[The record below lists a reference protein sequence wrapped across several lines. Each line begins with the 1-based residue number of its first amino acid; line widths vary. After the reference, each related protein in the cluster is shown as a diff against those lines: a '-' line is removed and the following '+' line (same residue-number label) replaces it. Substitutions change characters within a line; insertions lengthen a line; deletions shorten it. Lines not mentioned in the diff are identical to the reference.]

1 MIRFLF
7 RRFFISFFCGGLICL
22 GFSRFVCAQEAI
34 SVETVSPVR
43 IVYFTPSD
51 STPLPDA
58 PVRLMKVM
66 KHVQNFYRK
75 EMERAGFGPMTFALD
90 ADPNDPSSLLIHYV
104 QGKHPTAD
112 YHKGDYGII
121 RKEVSEA
128 LRKGTNGLEP
138 IHPANEIIVVFQRL
152 MAISEEGESFHQG
165 PIVGSGNHLFGI
177 ALAMDDDRLDPDLLT
192 SDSPA
197 DPSGKI
203 SLGEFNTRYIGALA
217 HELGHAFGLLHNA
230 ETDTQRRSLGH
241 SLMGIGNHFYGR
253 EERGEGKGAFLTD
266 ADALRLSLCR
276 AFAGDIPFA
285 FVKPQWQIAD
295 LQGEF
300 QYDAAG
306 GTELLLCGCLESN
319 VPLAGVIAYN
329 DDATIPDDY
338 DAKSF
343 VAVPDEGGRFVL
355 RVSELAATDYQ
366 LRLAAIGKNGA
377 VFDATTTYCVDDH
390 LSSDGLARLNAFA
403 DEFRMRRLFECW
415 NVDRLREIVRECELQ
430 KRDEVLVQKGKHL
443 LCRMTQPPELISP
456 AEIPPDIKEYP
467 LSETVWEDARNGLD
481 APLRDRVPDELF
493 IVVGGHFY
501 PSGLFAHA
509 PSIHRFDLGGQWSV
523 FRSLCGIS
531 DGHSGSVVF
540 QVLGD
545 GHILYTSVLVRDH
558 RVREICIP
566 VAGIK
571 TLELVVDS
579 GSDGNSQD
587 WGVWIEPTLER

>member
-1 MIRFLF
+1 MNRFLF
-7 RRFFISFFCGGLICL
+7 RQIFISFFWGGLIWL
-22 GFSRFVCAQEAI
+22 GFSRSVCAQETSA
-34 SVETVSPVR
+34 ETVSPVR

-51 STPLPDA
+51 SAPLPDA

-75 EMERAGFGPMTFALD
+75 EMDRMGFGPMTFTLD
-90 ADPNDPSSLLIHYV
+90 TDPNDPSSLLVHYV
-104 QGKHPTAD
+104 QGKHPASD

-128 LRKGTNGLEP
+128 LRKGTNGLDP

-197 DPSGKI
+197 DPSGKL

-217 HELGHAFGLLHNA
+217 HELGHAFGLLHNS
-230 ETDTQRRSLGH
+230 ETDAQRRSLGH

-253 EERGEGKGAFLTD
+253 EERGEGKGAFLTE

-276 AFAGDIPFA
+276 AFAGEIPFA
-285 FVKPQWQIAD
+285 FVKPQWQIVGLHGD
-295 LQGEF
+295 F
-300 QYDAAG
+300 QHDTSG
-306 GTELLLCGCLESN
+306 GAELLLRGRLDSN
-319 VPLAGVIAYN
+319 IPLAGIIVYN
-329 DDATIPDDY
+329 DDATVPDDY

-343 VAVPDEGGRFVL
+343 VAVPDKSGSFTL

-366 LRLAAIGKNGA
+366 LRLAAIGINGA
-377 VFDATTTYCVDDH
+377 VFDATTTYRVDDH
-390 LSSDGLARLNAFA
+390 FSSSGLARLNAFA

-415 NVDRLREIVRECELQ
+415 NADRLREIVQEYELQ
-430 KRDEVLVQKGKHL
+430 GKDEVLVQKGKHL
-443 LCRMTQPPELISP
+443 LRRMTQPPELISP
-456 AEIPPDIKEYP
+456 AEVPSDIKELR
-467 LSETVWEDARNGLD
+467 LSEAIWEDARNGLD
-481 APLRDRVPDELF
+481 APLRDRVPEELF
-493 IVVGGHFY
+493 IVVGGQFY
-501 PSGLFAHA
+501 QSGLFAHA
-509 PSIHRFDLGGQWSV
+509 PSVHRFDLGGRWSE
-523 FRSLCGIS
+523 FKCLCGIS

-540 QVLGD
+540 RILGD
-545 GHILYTSVLVRDH
+545 GQQLYTSVLVRDH
-558 RVREICIP
+558 RTREICVP

-571 TLELVVDS
+571 TLELVVDP
-579 GSDGNSQD
+579 GNDGNSQD
-587 WGVWIEPTLER
+587 WGVWIEPVLER